1 MTFASMPKVE
11 LHLHHEAAAPPD
23 FIRQIAAEKK
33 IDISHCFDDQGN
45 FAFRDFSHFIEVY
58 DGATKALTTP
68 EDFQRLTY
76 RALEETAKSGV
87 IYCETFLSPDFCGGS
102 DLVAWKEFLAA
113 IKEGAD
119 AAEKD
124 FGIVHRGVITCL
136 RHEGPEKAI
145 PAARCAAETA
155 GDYITG
161 FGMAGAEMA
170 GRPGDFAYSFDMARE
185 AGLRLTCHAGE
196 WGGPDMVADT
206 LRDLKVERIG
216 HGINAIKDDALVDQM
231 AENGVVLEVCPGSNV
246 VLKAVTGWDAHPI
259 AKLRERGVKVTVS
272 TDDPPFFA
280 TTMTKE
286 FENLNRTFGWG
297 RPEFDEMNTNA
308 IEAAFCD
315 DATKAA
321 IVKRLEAA
329 KND

>member
-23 FIRQIAAEKK
+23 FVRRIAAEKK
-33 IDISHCFDDQGN
+33 IDISKCFDEHGN
-45 FAFRDFSHFIEVY
+45 YAFKDFGHFIEVY

-68 EDFQRLTY
+68 EDFRRLTY

-87 IYCETFLSPDFCGGS
+87 IYAETFLSPDFCGKS
-102 DLVAWKEFLAA
+102 DVVAWKEFLAA

-119 AAEKD
+119 AAEAE
-124 FGIVHRGVITCL
+124 FGIVHRAIITCL
-136 RHEGPEKAI
+136 RHEGPETAI
-145 PAARCAAETA
+145 PAAKCAAETA
-155 GDYITG
+155 GDYVVG
-161 FGMAGAEMA
+161 FGMAGAEMM
-170 GRPGDFAYSFDMARE
+170 GRPSDFAYSFDMARE

-216 HGINAIKDDALVDQM
+216 HGINAIHDDALVDQL
-231 AENGVVLEVCPGSNV
+231 ARDGVVLEVCPGSNV
-246 VLKAVTGWDAHPI
+246 VLQAVTGWDAHPI

-286 FENLNRTFGWG
+286 FENLHRVFGWD
-297 RPEFDEMNTNA
+297 RADFDEINTTA

-315 DATKAA
+315 DATRAL

>member
-1 MTFASMPKVE
+1 MTFATMPKIE
-11 LHLHHEAAAPPD
+11 LHLHHEAAAPPS
-23 FIRQIAAEKK
+23 FIRRLAQEKN
-33 IDISHCFDDQGN
+33 IDVSGLFDENGN
-45 FAFRDFSHFIEVY
+45 YSFRNFEHFIEVY
-58 DGATKALTTP
+58 DGAASTLATP
-68 EDFQRLTY
+68 EDFRRLTY

-87 IYCETFLSPDFCGGS
+87 IYAETFLSPDFCGGA
-102 DLVAWKEFLAA
+102 DLVAWQEFLVA

-124 FGIVHRGVITCL
+124 FGIVHRAIVTCL

-145 PAARCAAETA
+145 PVAKCAAETA
-155 GDYITG
+155 GDYLVG
-161 FGMAGAEMA
+161 FGMAGAEMM

-216 HGINAIKDDALVDQM
+216 HGINAIQDDALVDQL

-246 VLKAVTGWDAHPI
+246 VLQAVTGWEAHPI

-272 TDDPPFFA
+272 TDDPPFFH
-280 TTMTKE
+280 TTMTQE
-286 FENLNRTFGWG
+286 FENLNRVFSWD
-297 RPEFDEMNTNA
+297 RPDFDALNTTA

-315 DATKAA
+315 DVTRAA

-329 KND
+329 QND